1 MRWSIKG
8 FPGGRNSLQRG
19 GGSNDCLI
27 MVTRCTGAQ
36 KRLRMENYREG
47 EGELRLYSESPE
59 N

>member
-19 GGSNDCLI
+19 GSSNDCLI
-27 MVTRCTGAQ
+27 MVTRCTAAQ
-36 KRLRMENYREG
+36 NRLRMENYREV
-47 EGELRLYSESPE
+47 RE